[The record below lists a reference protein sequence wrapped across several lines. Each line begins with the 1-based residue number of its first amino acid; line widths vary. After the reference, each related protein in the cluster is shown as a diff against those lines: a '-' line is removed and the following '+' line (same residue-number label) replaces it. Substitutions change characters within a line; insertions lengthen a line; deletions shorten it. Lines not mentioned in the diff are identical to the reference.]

1 MAVNNQSNDQSLN
14 DYYEKWDEYAP
25 RGLALIGF
33 GVSIVGQAIVSRSRS
48 KPFWRWFITGTI
60 GLIVLNS
67 GVAIFGEAVKNR
79 ALYDM
84 MLQLR
89 MKSDQAE

>member
-1 MAVNNQSNDQSLN
+1 MMNE
-14 DYYEKWDEYAP
+14 YYEKWDEYAP

-33 GVSIVGQAIVSRSRS
+33 GISIVGHAIVTRSQR
-48 KPFWRWFITGTI
+48 KPFWRWFISGTI

-79 ALYDM
+79 TLYEIALQQNFKKDTE
-84 MLQLR
+84 
-89 MKSDQAE
+89 KI